1 MTRGRTRAIGDA
13 RIGQTGL
20 VLTFALDGGYSLR
33 LAEEADVTELHA
45 LIAANRE
52 YLAQWLPWA
61 RAQTPE
67 QTLDFIRATRR
78 QLDRN
83 DGFQTA
89 IVDDQGRI
97 VGMIGFHGISWQDRS
112 TTIGYWLA
120 GGRAGPRHH
129 DRGGLEARRLC
140 VLGPEAQPR
149 RDPAAVGNARS
160 RAIPERLGFV
170 AEGTLRE
177 AERVGE
183 RYLDSVVYAM
193 LARDWR
199 RRDQDER

>member
-1 MTRGRTRAIGDA
+1 M
-13 RIGQTGL
+13 
-20 VLTFALDGGYSLR
+20 LTFALDRGYSLR

-67 QTLDFIRATRR
+67 QTLAFIQATRR

-120 GGRAGPRHH
+120 GYAQGRGIMTA
-129 DRGGLEARRLC
+129 AASRL
-140 VLGPEAQPR
+140 VDYAFSALNLNRVVIQ
-149 RDPAAVGNARS
+149 AAVGNARS

-183 RYLDSVVYAM
+183 HYLDSVVYAM